1 MVTIFMNSENSK
13 TSESHRFKLDLA
25 DKPNLKDL
33 KKHVPSDAEKSLLV
47 SFALAPKQLS
57 YSYYL
62 ISFELFYR
70 SIDNLKILP
79 GDNLDSIKT
88 RI

>member
-33 KKHVPSDAEKSLLV
+33 KKHVPSDAEKG
-47 SFALAPKQLS
+47 PKK
-57 YSYYL
+57 YV
-62 ISFELFYR
+62 
-70 SIDNLKILP
+70 
-79 GDNLDSIKT
+79 
-88 RI
+88 